1 MILRRYGT
9 SVHSVDLNF
18 DAAALTEIGFR
29 RNGELSLPAEEFEAE
44 WEQVEEQAFAPTGE
58 GRVQIETDR
67 ALLQELESGVR
78 AMEESL
84 DEGQVLFVESQQ
96 GKDYPKVSDTQKTIV
111 EGHRNVLHF
120 TAQVSPP
127 LRMGRYRKR

>member
-9 SVHSVDLNF
+9 SVQSVELNF
-18 DAAALTEIGFR
+18 DPAAMTEIGFR
-29 RNGELSLPAEEFEAE
+29 RDREVTIPTEEFESG
-44 WEQVEEQAFAPTGE
+44 WEKVEERAFAPSAE

-67 ALLQELESGVR
+67 ALLLELESEIR
-78 AMEESL
+78 AMEEGL
-84 DEGQVLFVESQQ
+84 GEGEALFVENEQ
-96 GKDYPKVSDTQKTIV
+96 GRDYPKVSDTQRKLV

-120 TAQVSPP
+120 SARVHPP

>member
-9 SVHSVDLNF
+9 SVHSVELNF

-29 RNGELSLPAEEFEAE
+29 RDGEVSIPVEEFESG
-44 WEQVEEQAFAPTGE
+44 WEKVEERSFAPTGE

-67 ALLQELESGVR
+67 VLLDELERAIR
-78 AMEESL
+78 AMEQDLGE
-84 DEGQVLFVESQQ
+84 DEVLYVESQQ
-96 GKDYPKVSDTQKTIV
+96 GKDYPKVSDTQKVIV
-111 EGHRNVLHF
+111 EDHENRIHF
-120 TAQVSPP
+120 SARVHPP